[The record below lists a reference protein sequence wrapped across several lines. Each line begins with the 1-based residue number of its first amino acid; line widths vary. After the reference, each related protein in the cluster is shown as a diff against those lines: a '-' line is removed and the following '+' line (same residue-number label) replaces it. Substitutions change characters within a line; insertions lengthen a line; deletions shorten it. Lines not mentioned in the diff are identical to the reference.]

1 MQHGEIHTNKKR
13 RRSTD
18 IIQSSEWRSE
28 AEEYEMISSPTAFHK
43 SRAMVETEATVK
55 RKKRRRKRKRMNNWL
70 KLSQFHPHHP
80 NPLEAGKP
88 AFDTEQAGKDQCVD
102 IDVKEN
108 KMIEVVQAVKCR
120 TEGIG
125 DKAGSKEANDMSSSS
140 SVDDSLIS
148 NISSGTRIGDIVSA
162 KGAINVDGEMVR
174 TEVKT
179 FAAEATVDAGMKEMH
194 SLKAKCVET
203 VKLPGKSAKSTVLR
217 NHHKPR
223 YFDPPNSSWTRCLSC
238 GEDHPAAEN
247 CMLQKHVKACFL
259 CRCLR
264 HIGKHCSQGQYCFVC
279 RGTFDQASD
288 CPKKQKE
295 NNLNYNVCLR
305 CGDSGHDMFSCRS
318 DYSADDL
325 KKIRCY
331 ICNDFGHLS
340 CVKLPDAS
348 PTEVSC
354 YNCGQSGHL
363 GSDCSK
369 CPKVV
374 RGSKS
379 PALCYRCRE
388 EGHFARSCTLPRK
401 HARRVHAETR
411 SVGSS
416 SAPPNRG
423 PQNDAKGATQESLI
437 VNIIP

>member
-1 MQHGEIHTNKKR
+1 MEKSIPLRNEGGEASDT
-13 RRSTD
+13 
-18 IIQSSEWRSE
+18 IQTSEWRSE
-28 AEEYEMISSPTAFHK
+28 AEEYEMISTPTAFHK
-43 SRAMVETEATVK
+43 SRAMVEAEATVK

-80 NPLEAGKP
+80 NP
-88 AFDTEQAGKDQCVD
+88 VD

-108 KMIEVVQAVKCR
+108 KMIELVQAVKCR
-120 TEGIG
+120 TVGIG
-125 DKAGSKEANDMSSSS
+125 DKAGSKEAIDMSSSS
-140 SVDDSLIS
+140 SVDDGLIS

-162 KGAINVDGEMVR
+162 KGTINVDGEMVR
-174 TEVKT
+174 TELKT
-179 FAAEATVDAGMKEMH
+179 FAAEETVDAGMKEMH
-194 SLKAKCVET
+194 SEKAKCVEI
-203 VKLPGKSAKSTVLR
+203 VKLPGKSAKSTMLR
-217 NHHKPR
+217 NHLQKPR
-223 YFDPPNSSWTRCLSC
+223 YFDPPNGSWTRCLSC

-247 CMLQKHVKACFL
+247 RMLQKHVKACFL
-259 CRCLR
+259 CRRLQ
-264 HIGKHCSQGQYCFVC
+264 HIGKHCSQGQYCLVC

-305 CGDSGHDMFSCRS
+305 CGDSRHDMFSCRS

-354 YNCGQSGHL
+354 YTCGQSGHL
-363 GSDCSK
+363 GS
-369 CPKVV
+369 
-374 RGSKS
+374 
-379 PALCYRCRE
+379 
-388 EGHFARSCTLPRK
+388 
-401 HARRVHAETR
+401 HARRVHAEMR
-411 SVGSS
+411 SVASS
-416 SAPPNRG
+416 SAPNRG

-437 VNIIP
+437 VNIIQ

>member
-1 MQHGEIHTNKKR
+1 MEKSIPIRNEGGEA
-13 RRSTD
+13 SD
-18 IIQSSEWRSE
+18 IIQTSEWRSE
-28 AEEYEMISSPTAFHK
+28 AEEYEMISTPTAFHK
-43 SRAMVETEATVK
+43 SRAMVEREATVK

-80 NPLEAGKP
+80 NP
-88 AFDTEQAGKDQCVD
+88 VD

-108 KMIEVVQAVKCR
+108 KMIELVQAVKCR

-125 DKAGSKEANDMSSSS
+125 DKAGSKEAIDMSSSS
-140 SVDDSLIS
+140 SVDDGLIS
-148 NISSGTRIGDIVSA
+148 NISSGTRIGDIMSA
-162 KGAINVDGEMVR
+162 KGTINVDGEMVR
-174 TEVKT
+174 TELKT
-179 FAAEATVDAGMKEMH
+179 LAAEETVDAGMKEMH
-194 SLKAKCVET
+194 SEKAKCVEI
-203 VKLPGKSAKSTVLR
+203 VKLPGKSAKSTMLR
-217 NHHKPR
+217 NHLKPR
-223 YFDPPNSSWTRCLSC
+223 YFDPPNGSWTRCLSC

-247 CMLQKHVKACFL
+247 RMLQKHVKACFL
-259 CRCLR
+259 CRRLQ
-264 HIGKHCSQGQYCFVC
+264 HIGKHCSQGQYCLVC

-354 YNCGQSGHL
+354 YTCSQSGHF
-363 GSDCSK
+363 GS
-369 CPKVV
+369 
-374 RGSKS
+374 
-379 PALCYRCRE
+379 
-388 EGHFARSCTLPRK
+388 
-401 HARRVHAETR
+401 HARRVHAEMR

-416 SAPPNRG
+416 SAPNRG

-437 VNIIP
+437 VNIIQ

>member
-1 MQHGEIHTNKKR
+1 MEKSIPIRNEGGEA
-13 RRSTD
+13 SD
-18 IIQSSEWRSE
+18 IIQTSEWRSE
-28 AEEYEMISSPTAFHK
+28 AEEYEMISTPTAFHK

-55 RKKRRRKRKRMNNWL
+55 RKKRRRKRKRMNSWL

-80 NPLEAGKP
+80 NP
-88 AFDTEQAGKDQCVD
+88 VD

-108 KMIEVVQAVKCR
+108 KMIELVQAVKCR

-125 DKAGSKEANDMSSSS
+125 DKAGSKEAIDMSSSS
-140 SVDDSLIS
+140 SVDDGLIS
-148 NISSGTRIGDIVSA
+148 NISSGTRIGDIMSA
-162 KGAINVDGEMVR
+162 KGTINVDGEMVR
-174 TEVKT
+174 TELKT
-179 FAAEATVDAGMKEMH
+179 FAAEETVDAGMKEMH
-194 SLKAKCVET
+194 SEKAKCVEI
-203 VKLPGKSAKSTVLR
+203 VKLPGKSAKSTMLR
-217 NHHKPR
+217 NHLKPR
-223 YFDPPNSSWTRCLSC
+223 YFDPPNGSWTRCLSC

-247 CMLQKHVKACFL
+247 RMLQKHVKACFL
-259 CRCLR
+259 CRRLQ
-264 HIGKHCSQGQYCFVC
+264 HIGKHCSQQGQYCLVC

-354 YNCGQSGHL
+354 YTCGQSGHF
-363 GSDCSK
+363 GS
-369 CPKVV
+369 
-374 RGSKS
+374 
-379 PALCYRCRE
+379 
-388 EGHFARSCTLPRK
+388 
-401 HARRVHAETR
+401 HARRVHAEMR

-416 SAPPNRG
+416 SAPNRG

-437 VNIIP
+437 VNIIQ

>member
-1 MQHGEIHTNKKR
+1 MEKSIPIRNEGGEA
-13 RRSTD
+13 SD
-18 IIQSSEWRSE
+18 IIQTSEWRSE
-28 AEEYEMISSPTAFHK
+28 AEEYEMISTPTAFHK

-55 RKKRRRKRKRMNNWL
+55 RKKRRRKRKRMNSWL

-88 AFDTEQAGKDQCVD
+88 AFDSEQAGKDECVRTVEVSKWDFIEISDNVPQKLAVD

-108 KMIEVVQAVKCR
+108 KMIELVQAVKCR

-125 DKAGSKEANDMSSSS
+125 DKAGSKEAIDMSSSS
-140 SVDDSLIS
+140 SVDDGLIS
-148 NISSGTRIGDIVSA
+148 NISSGTRIGDIMSA
-162 KGAINVDGEMVR
+162 KGTINVDGEMVR
-174 TEVKT
+174 TELKT
-179 FAAEATVDAGMKEMH
+179 FAAEETVDAGMKEMH
-194 SLKAKCVET
+194 SEKAKCVEI
-203 VKLPGKSAKSTVLR
+203 VKLPGKSAKSTMLR
-217 NHHKPR
+217 NHLKPR
-223 YFDPPNSSWTRCLSC
+223 YFDPPNGSWTRCLSC

-247 CMLQKHVKACFL
+247 RMLQKHVKACFL
-259 CRCLR
+259 CRRLQ
-264 HIGKHCSQGQYCFVC
+264 HIGKHCSQGQYCLVC

-354 YNCGQSGHL
+354 YTCGQSGHF
-363 GSDCSK
+363 GS
-369 CPKVV
+369 
-374 RGSKS
+374 
-379 PALCYRCRE
+379 
-388 EGHFARSCTLPRK
+388 
-401 HARRVHAETR
+401 HARRVHAEMR

-416 SAPPNRG
+416 SAPNRG

-437 VNIIP
+437 VNIIQ

>member
-1 MQHGEIHTNKKR
+1 MEKSIPIRNEGGEA
-13 RRSTD
+13 SD
-18 IIQSSEWRSE
+18 IIQTSEWRSE
-28 AEEYEMISSPTAFHK
+28 AEEYEMISTPTAFHK

-55 RKKRRRKRKRMNNWL
+55 RKKRRRKRKRMNSWL

-80 NPLEAGKP
+80 NP
-88 AFDTEQAGKDQCVD
+88 VD

-108 KMIEVVQAVKCR
+108 KMIELVQAVKCR

-125 DKAGSKEANDMSSSS
+125 DKAGSKEAIDMSSSS
-140 SVDDSLIS
+140 SVDDGLIS
-148 NISSGTRIGDIVSA
+148 NISSGTRIGDIMSA
-162 KGAINVDGEMVR
+162 KGTINVDGEMVR
-174 TEVKT
+174 TELKT
-179 FAAEATVDAGMKEMH
+179 FAAEETVDAGMKEMH
-194 SLKAKCVET
+194 SEKAKCVEI
-203 VKLPGKSAKSTVLR
+203 VKLPGKSAKSTMLR
-217 NHHKPR
+217 NHLQKPR
-223 YFDPPNSSWTRCLSC
+223 YFDPPNGSWTRCLSC

-247 CMLQKHVKACFL
+247 RMLQKHVKACFL
-259 CRCLR
+259 CRRLQ
-264 HIGKHCSQGQYCFVC
+264 HIGKHCSQGQYCLVC

-354 YNCGQSGHL
+354 YTCGQSGHF
-363 GSDCSK
+363 GS
-369 CPKVV
+369 
-374 RGSKS
+374 
-379 PALCYRCRE
+379 
-388 EGHFARSCTLPRK
+388 
-401 HARRVHAETR
+401 HARRVHAEMR

-416 SAPPNRG
+416 SAPNRG

-437 VNIIP
+437 VNIIQ

>member
-1 MQHGEIHTNKKR
+1 MEKSIPIRNEGGEA
-13 RRSTD
+13 SD
-18 IIQSSEWRSE
+18 IIQTSEWRSE
-28 AEEYEMISSPTAFHK
+28 AEEYEMISTPTAFHK

-55 RKKRRRKRKRMNNWL
+55 RKKRRRKRKRMNSWL

-80 NPLEAGKP
+80 NP
-88 AFDTEQAGKDQCVD
+88 VD

-108 KMIEVVQAVKCR
+108 KMIELVQAVKCR

-125 DKAGSKEANDMSSSS
+125 DKAGSKEAIDMSSSS
-140 SVDDSLIS
+140 SVDDGLIS
-148 NISSGTRIGDIVSA
+148 NISSGTRIGDIMSA
-162 KGAINVDGEMVR
+162 KGTINVDGEMVR
-174 TEVKT
+174 TELKT
-179 FAAEATVDAGMKEMH
+179 FAAEETVDAGMKEMH
-194 SLKAKCVET
+194 SEKAKCVEI
-203 VKLPGKSAKSTVLR
+203 VKLPGKSAKSTMLR
-217 NHHKPR
+217 NHLKPR
-223 YFDPPNSSWTRCLSC
+223 YFDPPNGSWTRCLSC

-247 CMLQKHVKACFL
+247 RMLQKHVKACFL
-259 CRCLR
+259 CRRLQ
-264 HIGKHCSQGQYCFVC
+264 HIGKHCSQGQYCLVC

-354 YNCGQSGHL
+354 YTCGQSGHF
-363 GSDCSK
+363 GS
-369 CPKVV
+369 
-374 RGSKS
+374 
-379 PALCYRCRE
+379 
-388 EGHFARSCTLPRK
+388 
-401 HARRVHAETR
+401 HARRVHAEMR

-416 SAPPNRG
+416 SAPNRG

-437 VNIIP
+437 VNIIQ

>member
-1 MQHGEIHTNKKR
+1 MEKSIPLRNEGGEASDT
-13 RRSTD
+13 
-18 IIQSSEWRSE
+18 IQTSEWRSE
-28 AEEYEMISSPTAFHK
+28 AEEYEMISTPTAFHK
-43 SRAMVETEATVK
+43 SRAMVEAEATVK

-88 AFDTEQAGKDQCVD
+88 AFDSEQAGKDECVD

-108 KMIEVVQAVKCR
+108 KMIELVQAVKCR
-120 TEGIG
+120 TVGIG
-125 DKAGSKEANDMSSSS
+125 DKAGSKEAIDMSSSS
-140 SVDDSLIS
+140 SVDDGLIS

-162 KGAINVDGEMVR
+162 KGTINVDGEMVR
-174 TEVKT
+174 TELKT
-179 FAAEATVDAGMKEMH
+179 FAAEETVDAGMKEMH
-194 SLKAKCVET
+194 SEKAKCVEI
-203 VKLPGKSAKSTVLR
+203 VKLPGKSAKSTMLR
-217 NHHKPR
+217 NHLKPR
-223 YFDPPNSSWTRCLSC
+223 YFDPPNGSWTRCLSC

-247 CMLQKHVKACFL
+247 RMLQKHVKACFL
-259 CRCLR
+259 CRRLQ
-264 HIGKHCSQGQYCFVC
+264 HIGKHCSQGQYCLVC

-305 CGDSGHDMFSCRS
+305 CGDSRHDMFSCRS

-354 YNCGQSGHL
+354 YTCGQSGHL

-369 CPKVV
+369 CTKVV

-388 EGHFARSCTLPRK
+388 EGHFA
-401 HARRVHAETR
+401 
-411 SVGSS
+411 
-416 SAPPNRG
+416 
-423 PQNDAKGATQESLI
+423 
-437 VNIIP
+437 

>member
-1 MQHGEIHTNKKR
+1 MEKSIPLRNEGGEASDT
-13 RRSTD
+13 
-18 IIQSSEWRSE
+18 IQTSEWRSE
-28 AEEYEMISSPTAFHK
+28 AEEYEMISTPTAFHK
-43 SRAMVETEATVK
+43 SRAMVEAEATVK

-80 NPLEAGKP
+80 NP
-88 AFDTEQAGKDQCVD
+88 VD

-108 KMIEVVQAVKCR
+108 KMIELVQAVKCR
-120 TEGIG
+120 TVGIG
-125 DKAGSKEANDMSSSS
+125 DKAGSKEAIDMSSSS
-140 SVDDSLIS
+140 SVDDGLIS

-162 KGAINVDGEMVR
+162 KGTINVDGEMVR
-174 TEVKT
+174 TELKT
-179 FAAEATVDAGMKEMH
+179 FAAEETVDAGMKEMH
-194 SLKAKCVET
+194 SEKAKCVEI
-203 VKLPGKSAKSTVLR
+203 VKLPGKSAKSTMLR
-217 NHHKPR
+217 NHLKPR
-223 YFDPPNSSWTRCLSC
+223 YFDPPNGSWTRCLSC

-247 CMLQKHVKACFL
+247 RMLQKHVKACFL
-259 CRCLR
+259 CRRLQ
-264 HIGKHCSQGQYCFVC
+264 HIGKHCSQGQYCLVC

-305 CGDSGHDMFSCRS
+305 CGDSRHDMFSCRS

-354 YNCGQSGHL
+354 YTCGQSGHL
-363 GSDCSK
+363 GS
-369 CPKVV
+369 
-374 RGSKS
+374 
-379 PALCYRCRE
+379 
-388 EGHFARSCTLPRK
+388 
-401 HARRVHAETR
+401 HARRVHAEMR
-411 SVGSS
+411 SVASS
-416 SAPPNRG
+416 SAPNRG

-437 VNIIP
+437 VNIIQ

>member
-1 MQHGEIHTNKKR
+1 MEKSIPIRNEGGEA
-13 RRSTD
+13 SD
-18 IIQSSEWRSE
+18 IIQTSEWRSE
-28 AEEYEMISSPTAFHK
+28 AEEYEMISTPTAFHK

-55 RKKRRRKRKRMNNWL
+55 RKKRRRKRKRMNSWL

-80 NPLEAGKP
+80 NP
-88 AFDTEQAGKDQCVD
+88 VD

-108 KMIEVVQAVKCR
+108 KMIELVQAVKCR

-125 DKAGSKEANDMSSSS
+125 DKAGSKEAIDMSSSS
-140 SVDDSLIS
+140 SVDDGLIS
-148 NISSGTRIGDIVSA
+148 NISSGTRIGDIMSA
-162 KGAINVDGEMVR
+162 KGTINVDGEMVR
-174 TEVKT
+174 TELKT
-179 FAAEATVDAGMKEMH
+179 FAAEETVDAGMKEMH
-194 SLKAKCVET
+194 SEKAKCVEI
-203 VKLPGKSAKSTVLR
+203 VKLPGKSAKSTMLR
-217 NHHKPR
+217 NHLKPR
-223 YFDPPNSSWTRCLSC
+223 YFDPPNGSWTRCLSC

-247 CMLQKHVKACFL
+247 RMLQKHVKACFL
-259 CRCLR
+259 CRRLQ
-264 HIGKHCSQGQYCFVC
+264 HIGKHCSQQGQYCLVC

-354 YNCGQSGHL
+354 YTCGQSGHF

-388 EGHFARSCTLPRK
+388 EGHFA
-401 HARRVHAETR
+401 
-411 SVGSS
+411 
-416 SAPPNRG
+416 
-423 PQNDAKGATQESLI
+423 
-437 VNIIP
+437 

>member
-1 MQHGEIHTNKKR
+1 MEKSIPIRNEGGEA
-13 RRSTD
+13 SD
-18 IIQSSEWRSE
+18 IIQTSEWRSE
-28 AEEYEMISSPTAFHK
+28 AEEYEMISTPTAFHK

-55 RKKRRRKRKRMNNWL
+55 RKKRRRKRKRMNSWL

-80 NPLEAGKP
+80 NP
-88 AFDTEQAGKDQCVD
+88 VD

-108 KMIEVVQAVKCR
+108 KMIELVQAVKCR

-125 DKAGSKEANDMSSSS
+125 DKAGSKEAIDMSSSS
-140 SVDDSLIS
+140 SVDDGLIS
-148 NISSGTRIGDIVSA
+148 NISSGTRIGDIMSA
-162 KGAINVDGEMVR
+162 KGTINVDGEMVR
-174 TEVKT
+174 TELKT
-179 FAAEATVDAGMKEMH
+179 FAAEETVDAGMKEMH
-194 SLKAKCVET
+194 SEKAKCVEI
-203 VKLPGKSAKSTVLR
+203 VKLPGKSAKSTMLR
-217 NHHKPR
+217 NHLQKPR
-223 YFDPPNSSWTRCLSC
+223 YFDPPNGSWTRCLSC

-247 CMLQKHVKACFL
+247 RMLQKHVKACFL
-259 CRCLR
+259 CRRLQ
-264 HIGKHCSQGQYCFVC
+264 HIGKHCSQGQYCLVC

-354 YNCGQSGHL
+354 YTCGQSGHF

-388 EGHFARSCTLPRK
+388 EGHFA
-401 HARRVHAETR
+401 
-411 SVGSS
+411 
-416 SAPPNRG
+416 
-423 PQNDAKGATQESLI
+423 
-437 VNIIP
+437 

>member
-1 MQHGEIHTNKKR
+1 MEKSIPIRNEGGEA
-13 RRSTD
+13 SD
-18 IIQSSEWRSE
+18 IIQTSEWRSE
-28 AEEYEMISSPTAFHK
+28 AEEYEMISTPTAFHK
-43 SRAMVETEATVK
+43 SRAMVEREATVK

-88 AFDTEQAGKDQCVD
+88 AFDSEQGKDECVD

-108 KMIEVVQAVKCR
+108 KMIELVQAVKCR

-125 DKAGSKEANDMSSSS
+125 DKAGSKEAIDMSSSS
-140 SVDDSLIS
+140 SVDDGLIS
-148 NISSGTRIGDIVSA
+148 NISSGTRIGDIMSA
-162 KGAINVDGEMVR
+162 KGTINVDGEMVR
-174 TEVKT
+174 TELKT
-179 FAAEATVDAGMKEMH
+179 LAAEETVDAGMKEMH
-194 SLKAKCVET
+194 SEKAKCVEI
-203 VKLPGKSAKSTVLR
+203 VKLPGKSAKSTMLR
-217 NHHKPR
+217 NHLKPR
-223 YFDPPNSSWTRCLSC
+223 YFDPPNGSWTRCLSC

-247 CMLQKHVKACFL
+247 RMLQKHVKACFL
-259 CRCLR
+259 CRRLQ
-264 HIGKHCSQGQYCFVC
+264 HIGKHCSQGQYCLVC

-354 YNCGQSGHL
+354 YTCSQSGHF
-363 GSDCSK
+363 GS
-369 CPKVV
+369 VQ
-374 RGSKS
+374 RGRSFCMILHS
-379 PALCYRCRE
+379 P
-388 EGHFARSCTLPRK
+388 
-401 HARRVHAETR
+401 
-411 SVGSS
+411 
-416 SAPPNRG
+416 
-423 PQNDAKGATQESLI
+423 
-437 VNIIP
+437 

>member
-1 MQHGEIHTNKKR
+1 MEKSIPIRNEGGEA
-13 RRSTD
+13 SD
-18 IIQSSEWRSE
+18 IIQTSEWRSE
-28 AEEYEMISSPTAFHK
+28 AEEYEMISTPTAFHK
-43 SRAMVETEATVK
+43 SRAMVEREATVK

-80 NPLEAGKP
+80 NP
-88 AFDTEQAGKDQCVD
+88 VD

-108 KMIEVVQAVKCR
+108 KMIELVQAVKCR

-125 DKAGSKEANDMSSSS
+125 DKAGSKEAIDMSSSS
-140 SVDDSLIS
+140 SVDDGLIS
-148 NISSGTRIGDIVSA
+148 NISSGTRIGDIMSA
-162 KGAINVDGEMVR
+162 KGTINVDGEMVR
-174 TEVKT
+174 TELKT
-179 FAAEATVDAGMKEMH
+179 LAAEETVDAGMKEMH
-194 SLKAKCVET
+194 SEKAKCVEI
-203 VKLPGKSAKSTVLR
+203 VKLPGKSAKSTMLR
-217 NHHKPR
+217 NHLQKPR
-223 YFDPPNSSWTRCLSC
+223 YFDPPNGSWTRCLSC

-247 CMLQKHVKACFL
+247 RMLQKHVKACFL
-259 CRCLR
+259 CRRLQ
-264 HIGKHCSQGQYCFVC
+264 HIGKHCSQGQYCLVC

-354 YNCGQSGHL
+354 YTCSQSGHF

-388 EGHFARSCTLPRK
+388 EGHFA
-401 HARRVHAETR
+401 
-411 SVGSS
+411 
-416 SAPPNRG
+416 
-423 PQNDAKGATQESLI
+423 
-437 VNIIP
+437 

>member
-162 KGAINVDGEMVR
+162 KGTINVDGEMVR
-174 TEVKT
+174 TELKT

-217 NHHKPR
+217 NHHQKPR

-264 HIGKHCSQGQYCFVC
+264 HIGKHCSQ
-279 RGTFDQASD
+279 
-288 CPKKQKE
+288 
-295 NNLNYNVCLR
+295 
-305 CGDSGHDMFSCRS
+305 
-318 DYSADDL
+318 
-325 KKIRCY
+325 KIRCY